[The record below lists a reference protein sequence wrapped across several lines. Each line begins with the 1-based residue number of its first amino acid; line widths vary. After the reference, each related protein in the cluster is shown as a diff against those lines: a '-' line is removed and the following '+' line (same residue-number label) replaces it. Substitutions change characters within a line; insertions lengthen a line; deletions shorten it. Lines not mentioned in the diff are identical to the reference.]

1 VAKGVPISARIGR
14 LRFGDAAAD
23 LLNDYKVN
31 GKGWSRTTADERL
44 SGI

>member
-1 VAKGVPISARIGR
+1 MAKGVPISARIGR

-31 GKGWSRTTADERL
+31 GKGSSRTTSDEWR